1 MNYIL
6 TRKTL
11 IKNILRITIPTIM
24 EMSLTMMLAMVD
36 TIMISKMISPE
47 ALAGVGIANSI
58 FFLLVFVFS
67 SFNIGAVAMIARR
80 FGEKNIP
87 EVKKIAGNNLSLNL
101 LLGLIISIISLSAKN
116 LIFMPYDITRE
127 VLTNGLDYYQI
138 VVVGMIF
145 QFGSFAFAAASRGGV
160 ANTKTPMYV
169 IAFTAIFNTILNF
182 FLIKGLWIFPT
193 MGIQGAALATTIARA
208 TAFLIYIYIFTSGSH
223 FITLTTS
230 CLIFK
235 KKILKQLWKI
245 SYPGAIEQI
254 ITHSAFLVIGVIVSL
269 LDTSSEVVYRV
280 LFAIESTG
288 FMPAI
293 GLSIATATL
302 VGNALG
308 EKDKSK
314 AMDIGYISTL
324 MGALWGGVIVGLV
337 FIFFPIP
344 PLLSIFTN
352 DQTVIATGIGTIK
365 IMALAQV
372 FLTSYIVMSGA
383 LRGAGDTGSIMK
395 ITSLKTWSIFIPMSY
410 IMIRYTQVGIASI
423 WYAKTISFFVFLV
436 ILIIQFSKGKWAQK
450 IV

>member
-1 MNYIL
+1 M
-6 TRKTL
+6 
-11 IKNILRITIPTIM
+11 
-24 EMSLTMMLAMVD
+24 
-36 TIMISKMISPE
+36 
-47 ALAGVGIANSI
+47 
-58 FFLLVFVFS
+58 
-67 SFNIGAVAMIARR
+67 
-80 FGEKNIP
+80 
-87 EVKKIAGNNLSLNL
+87 
-101 LLGLIISIISLSAKN
+101 
-116 LIFMPYDITRE
+116 
-127 VLTNGLDYYQI
+127 
-138 VVVGMIF
+138 
-145 QFGSFAFAAASRGGV
+145 
-160 ANTKTPMYV
+160 
-169 IAFTAIFNTILNF
+169 
-182 FLIKGLWIFPT
+182 
-193 MGIQGAALATTIARA
+193 
-208 TAFLIYIYIFTSGSH
+208 
-223 FITLTTS
+223 
-230 CLIFK
+230 
-235 KKILKQLWKI
+235 
-245 SYPGAIEQI
+245 
-254 ITHSAFLVIGVIVSL
+254 VIGVIVSL

-324 MGALWGGVIVGLV
+324 MGALWGVIVGLV
-337 FIFFPIP
+337 FIFFPI